1 MINLT
6 KNGEIFRSDTDKAD
20 TFNEYF
26 SNAAK
31 NLNIPRENSM
41 LNTDIDA
48 SFADDNTLCSCL
60 SHMISVLGKL

>member
-6 KNGEIFRSDTDKAD
+6 ENGESFRSDTDKVD
-20 TFNEYF
+20 TFNDYF
-26 SNAAK
+26 SNAVQ
-31 NLNIPRENSM
+31 NLNSPRENSM

-48 SFADDNTLCSCL
+48 SFADDNTPCSCL